1 MPLPVSDAQG
11 AGRRAARHPVSGAA
25 GAVWWVLGALILLT
39 AALALARSPRPLRRA
54 LTGAVCGVGA
64 LGAVNALAPF
74 TGVAIALNHITAFAA
89 VVLGAPGV
97 ITMLLLRLLVG

>member
-1 MPLPVSDAQG
+1 MSGLLAA
-11 AGRRAARHPVSGAA
+11 AGLLALLATGAA
-25 GAVWWVLGALILLT
+25 S
-39 AALALARSPRPLRRA
+39 ARSAHPLRRA

-74 TGVAIALNHITAFAA
+74 TGVALALNHLTAFAA

-97 ITMLLLRLLVG
+97 LLLLLLRLLLRLP

>member
-1 MPLPVSDAQG
+1 MSGL
-11 AGRRAARHPVSGAA
+11 AAAVGLLVLLAA
-25 GAVWWVLGALILLT
+25 GAAS
-39 AALALARSPRPLRRA
+39 ARSAHPLRRA

-74 TGVAIALNHITAFAA
+74 TGVALALNHLTAFAA

-97 ITMLLLRLLVG
+97 LLLLLLRLLLRLP